1 MIISI
6 VGIIGG
12 NFSLPNASAQS
23 TFPNFNF
30 AAVGDWDCGSNAIA
44 TRNSVINTNPEL
56 VVGLGDYS
64 YEANADC
71 WLNIVDPFD
80 HKMKIAIGNHEIDE
94 SSQSLGQYLS
104 HFNMPRQYHSFN
116 FNNVHFLVLATDDS
130 FGTNSNQYSFAV
142 NDLKAASTDSNIDWI
157 VVAFHKPLYDVPC
170 SSDSCDDEDAFRDI
184 YHPLF
189 DQYDV
194 DLALYG
200 HAHNYVRTFPIK
212 HDSTTS
218 DSPIITSSN
227 QNNYINPDGEIFVQ
241 SGAGGRSLRDLS
253 GTENY
258 NVFQSDS
265 EFGILNIDVVNTN
278 SDNLQLLGKFIQND
292 GDVIDQFTITKQAST
307 PPPPP
312 EICNN
317 GIDDDGDGLIDSQDP
332 NCQSPGTGYHYE
344 PFLTVSSH
352 NDVVSIPST
361 QNLQLSKFSVAAWF
375 KTTTNFGDEGYIANK
390 GGHGTDSSGSNMN
403 YGIWMST
410 SEKVQ
415 GGFETSSGTDR
426 MVTSPN
432 SYNDGQ
438 WHHGVVTF
446 DGSILR
452 LYVDGVQ
459 VATLSTSSIPETT
472 GNNHPLKIGAN
483 SRIVDDLFS
492 GSIDEV
498 GVWNRALTTTEIA
511 NLMNNGG
518 FATNGLV
525 YMNSFN

>member
-1 MIISI
+1 MISI
-6 VGIIGG
+6 AGIIGG

-30 AAVGDWDCGSNAIA
+30 AAVGDWDCGSNAEA
-44 TRNSVINTNPEL
+44 TRNSIINTNPEL

-71 WLNIVDPFD
+71 WLDIVDPFD

-104 HFNMPRQYHSFN
+104 HFNMPRQYHSFDFHN
-116 FNNVHFLVLATDDS
+116 IHFLVLATDDS

-142 NDLKAASTDSNIDWI
+142 NDLKAASTNSNIDWI

-170 SSDSCDDEDAFRDI
+170 SSDSCEDEDEFRNI

-212 HDSTTS
+212 HDPSTT
-218 DSPIITSSN
+218 DSPIITSTN

-253 GTENY
+253 GTTNY

-265 EFGILNIDVVNTN
+265 EFGILNINVVNTN
-278 SDNLQLLGKFIQND
+278 SGNLQLLGKFIQND
-292 GDVIDQFTITKQAST
+292 GDVIDQFTITKQATT
-307 PPPPP
+307 PPPT

-317 GIDDDGDGLIDSQDP
+317 GIDDDGDGLMDSQDP
-332 NCQSPGTGYHYE
+332 DCQTPGTGYHYE
-344 PFLTVSSH
+344 PFLTVNSH

-375 KTTTNFGDEGYIANK
+375 KTTTNFGDEAYIVNK

-415 GGFETSSGTDR
+415 GGFETSTGSDR

-438 WHHGVVTF
+438 WHHGVVTY

-459 VATLSTSSIPETT
+459 VPTTLSTSSIPETT

-483 SRIVDDLFS
+483 SRIVENLFT

-498 GVWNRALTTTEIA
+498 GVWNRALTTTEIT

-525 YMNSFN
+525 YRNSFN